1 MDADVSAARRLH
13 EWAERLAAS
22 LDANS
27 AAVMREVVRRAVDGV
42 DDGDGDQELQLA
54 ILPNPLAGTEASAIG
69 AVGASANRPRA
80 CRHSGAAPSIRA
92 RIVSRAV
99 AVPFVASS

>member
-1 MDADVSAARRLH
+1 MLAPLEALWAGMDADVSAARRLH

-54 ILPNPLAGTEASAIG
+54 ILPNPLAGTEASAVGASGTASGTASGAAVG
-69 AVGASANRPRA
+69 AVGAAS
-80 CRHSGAAPSIRA
+80 RHREL
-92 RIVSRAV
+92 
-99 AVPFVASS
+99 